1 MENTVRYET
10 DGKKLTAFF
19 EGKINA
25 ANAAG
30 IEKELLEQA
39 AGKEEVILDYEK
51 LNYISSAGIRTLV
64 RSDPRL

>member
-25 ANAAG
+25 TNAAG

-39 AGKEEVILDYEK
+39 DGGKGFHHQCGTGHL
-51 LNYISSAGIRTLV
+51 
-64 RSDPRL
+64 

>member
-19 EGKINA
+19 EGKVNA
-25 ANAAG
+25 TNAAG

-39 AGKEEVILDYEK
+39 DGKEDRTFMRSSIIPGSQ
-51 LNYISSAGIRTLV
+51 ISSKSSGH
-64 RSDPRL
+64 